1 MTWTLF
7 LQAGI
12 MAFFLGVGLLRPRV
26 PQGLFIPE
34 TGVNLLTGGALF
46 ALRIGVV
53 LAVSGQA
60 LAHQGLLDGGAISAP
75 GLQFLVAFFLLD
87 FTRYWVHRA
96 DHRIAFLWRFHRVHH
111 SSERLNATSGL
122 RMHAVDLLQLTAI
135 PIVLYWLLLDVSSFE
150 PWVIPAAMAMGIVFD
165 SFQHA
170 NIAMDMTNPVNK
182 AFNSL
187 LNNPHFHS
195 WHHTRDGSLRDGNYA
210 NVLVLW
216 DRLFKSQ
223 VTQDSSPESLG
234 LPGDQQLEQGV
245 LALQLMRLQKRT

>member
-7 LQAGI
+7 LQAGA
-12 MAFFLGVGLLRPRV
+12 MTFFLGVGLLRPRV

-34 TGVNLLTGGALF
+34 TGVNLLTGGTLF
-46 ALRIGVV
+46 ALRVGVV
-53 LAVSGQA
+53 LAVSGLA
-60 LAHQGLLDGGAISAP
+60 LAPQGLLDGAAIKAP
-75 GLQFLVAFFLLD
+75 ALQFLVAFLLLD

-150 PWVIPAAMAMGIVFD
+150 SWVIPAAMAMGIVFD

-170 NIAMDMTNPVNK
+170 NIAMDMTKSINK
-182 AFNSL
+182 VFNTV

-195 WHHTRDGSLRDGNYA
+195 WHHTRDGFLRDGNYG
-210 NVLVLW
+210 NVLVIW
-216 DRLFKSQ
+216 DRIFKSQ
-223 VTQDSSPESLG
+223 VTQDSSPDSLG
-234 LPGDQQLEQGV
+234 LPVDQQLEQGV
-245 LALQLMRLQKRT
+245 FGLQLMRPQKRS